1 MGLCR
6 LDWTPSRLIL
16 NWLFA
21 ATVFAPSYWLF
32 PALFWAAKP
41 NIPRLRT
48 SMRDDVGKAPGH
60 KISDRE
66 LVAAMARGDADALRA
81 LSARYARML
90 GALAYRFVKDE
101 SDAEEI
107 AADTLW
113 QAWREAPLFDPGRS
127 SVSAW
132 LVMLGRSRAID
143 RYRAA
148 RARRSPENPQPQPE
162 PVADALS
169 ELESA
174 ERAKLVKTAVGRLEA
189 RERELL
195 ELAYFSDLSQTEIAE
210 KVGIPLGT
218 VKTRMR
224 TALIKLRDALRRLR

>member
-1 MGLCR
+1 M
-6 LDWTPSRLIL
+6 
-16 NWLFA
+16 
-21 ATVFAPSYWLF
+21 AT
-32 PALFWAAKP
+32 
-41 NIPRLRT
+41 
-48 SMRDDVGKAPGH
+48 
-60 KISDRE
+60 
-66 LVAAMARGDADALRA
+66 GDAEALRA

-107 AADTLW
+107 AADALW
-113 QAWREAPLFDPGRS
+113 QAWREAPSFDPGRS

-143 RYRAA
+143 RFRAA
-148 RARRSPENPQPQPE
+148 RARRPPENPQTE
-162 PVADALS
+162 PAPVTDALS
-169 ELESA
+169 ELEIA
-174 ERAKLVKTAVGRLEA
+174 ERAKIVKKAVAELEP

-195 ELAYFSDLSQTEIAE
+195 ELAYFSDLTQTEIAA

>member
-1 MGLCR
+1 MGK
-6 LDWTPSRLIL
+6 TIGPK
-16 NWLFA
+16 
-21 ATVFAPSYWLF
+21 T
-32 PALFWAAKP
+32 
-41 NIPRLRT
+41 
-48 SMRDDVGKAPGH
+48 
-60 KISDRE
+60 SDRE

-90 GALAYRFVKDE
+90 GALAYRFVQDE

-113 QAWREAPLFDPGRS
+113 QAWREARSFDPARS

-143 RYRAA
+143 RFRAA
-148 RARRSPENPQPQPE
+148 RSRRPPENPEPQPA
-162 PVADALS
+162 PVPDALAN
-169 ELESA
+169 LEA
-174 ERAKLVKTAVGRLEA
+174 GERAKIVKTAVGELEPK
-189 RERELL
+189 ERQLL

-210 KVGIPLGT
+210 RVGVPLGT

-224 TALIKLRDALRRLR
+224 TALIKLRDGLRRLR

>member
-1 MGLCR
+1 MR
-6 LDWTPSRLIL
+6 EDVDKPPS
-16 NWLFA
+16 
-21 ATVFAPSYWLF
+21 
-32 PALFWAAKP
+32 
-41 NIPRLRT
+41 
-48 SMRDDVGKAPGH
+48 H
-60 KISDRE
+60 KISDRD
-66 LVAAMARGDADALRA
+66 LVAAMARGEADALRA
-81 LSARYARML
+81 LSGRYSRML
-90 GALAYRFVKDE
+90 AALAYRFVRDE

-107 AADTLW
+107 AADVLW
-113 QAWREAPLFDPGRS
+113 QAWREAPLFDAKRS

-143 RYRAA
+143 RFRAL
-148 RARRSPENPQPQPE
+148 RARRTPENPEPPPE
-162 PVADALS
+162 PAADALS

-174 ERAKLVKTAVGRLEA
+174 ERATIVKRAVGELEK

-195 ELAYFSDLSQTEIAE
+195 ELAYFSDLSQTEIAA

>member
-1 MGLCR
+1 
-6 LDWTPSRLIL
+6 
-16 NWLFA
+16 
-21 ATVFAPSYWLF
+21 
-32 PALFWAAKP
+32 
-41 NIPRLRT
+41 
-48 SMRDDVGKAPGH
+48 
-60 KISDRE
+60 
-66 LVAAMARGDADALRA
+66 MANGDADALRA
-81 LSARYARML
+81 LSARYAHML

-107 AADTLW
+107 AADALW
-113 QAWREAPLFDPGRS
+113 QAWREAASFDPARS

-143 RYRAA
+143 RFRAA
-148 RARRSPENPQPQPE
+148 RARRPPENPQPEPA

-169 ELESA
+169 ELETA
-174 ERAKLVKTAVGRLEA
+174 ERATIVKQAVGELET

-195 ELAYFSDLSQTEIAE
+195 ELAYFSDLSQTEIAG
-210 KVGIPLGT
+210 KVGLPLGT

>member
-1 MGLCR
+1 V
-6 LDWTPSRLIL
+6 
-16 NWLFA
+16 A
-21 ATVFAPSYWLF
+21 KATE
-32 PALFWAAKP
+32 
-41 NIPRLRT
+41 NIT
-48 SMRDDVGKAPGH
+48 
-60 KISDRE
+60 SDRE
-66 LVAAMARGDADALRA
+66 LVAAMANGDADALRA
-81 LSARYARML
+81 LSARYAHML

-107 AADTLW
+107 AADALW
-113 QAWREAPLFDPGRS
+113 QAWREAASFDPARS

-143 RYRAA
+143 RFRAA
-148 RARRSPENPQPQPE
+148 RARRPPENPQPEPA

-169 ELESA
+169 ELETA
-174 ERAKLVKTAVGRLEA
+174 ERAKIVKQAVGELET

-195 ELAYFSDLSQTEIAE
+195 ELAYFSDLSQTEIAD
-210 KVGIPLGT
+210 KVGLPLGT

>member
-1 MGLCR
+1 MVK
-6 LDWTPSRLIL
+6 
-16 NWLFA
+16 
-21 ATVFAPSYWLF
+21 AT
-32 PALFWAAKP
+32 
-41 NIPRLRT
+41 
-48 SMRDDVGKAPGH
+48 GH
-60 KISDRE
+60 KTSDLE
-66 LVAAMARGDADALRA
+66 LVAAMANGDADALRA

-107 AADTLW
+107 AADALW
-113 QAWREAPLFDPGRS
+113 QAWREAASCDPARS

-132 LVMLGRSRAID
+132 RVMLGRSRAID
-143 RYRAA
+143 RFRAA
-148 RARRSPENPQPQPE
+148 RARRPPENPQPEPA

-169 ELESA
+169 ELETA
-174 ERAKLVKTAVGRLEA
+174 ERAKIVKQAVGELET

-195 ELAYFSDLSQTEIAE
+195 ELAYFSDLSQTEIAD
-210 KVGIPLGT
+210 KVGLPLGT

>member
-1 MGLCR
+1 
-6 LDWTPSRLIL
+6 
-16 NWLFA
+16 
-21 ATVFAPSYWLF
+21 
-32 PALFWAAKP
+32 
-41 NIPRLRT
+41 
-48 SMRDDVGKAPGH
+48 
-60 KISDRE
+60 
-66 LVAAMARGDADALRA
+66 MANGDADALRA
-81 LSARYARML
+81 LSGRYARML

-107 AADTLW
+107 AADALW
-113 QAWREAPLFDPGRS
+113 QAWREAALFDPSRS

-148 RARRSPENPQPQPE
+148 RARRPAETPQPDPA

-169 ELESA
+169 ELEAA
-174 ERAKLVKTAVGRLEA
+174 ERAKIVKKAVGELEA

-195 ELAYFSDLSQTEIAE
+195 ELAYFSDLTQTEIAA
-210 KVGIPLGT
+210 KVGLPLGT

>member
-1 MGLCR
+1 M
-6 LDWTPSRLIL
+6 
-16 NWLFA
+16 A
-21 ATVFAPSYWLF
+21 KATGQ
-32 PALFWAAKP
+32 K
-41 NIPRLRT
+41 T
-48 SMRDDVGKAPGH
+48 
-60 KISDRE
+60 SDRE
-66 LVAAMARGDADALRA
+66 LVAAMALGDADALRA

-107 AADTLW
+107 AADALW
-113 QAWREAPLFDPGRS
+113 QAWREAPLFDPRRS

-143 RYRAA
+143 RFRAA
-148 RARRSPENPQPQPE
+148 RARRPPENPQPQPA
-162 PVADALS
+162 PVADALT
-169 ELESA
+169 ELEA
-174 ERAKLVKTAVGRLEA
+174 AQRAKMVKTAVGELEP

-195 ELAYFSDLSQTEIAE
+195 ELAYFSDLSQAEIAE

>member
-1 MGLCR
+1 MR
-6 LDWTPSRLIL
+6 EDVDTP
-16 NWLFA
+16 
-21 ATVFAPSYWLF
+21 PGH
-32 PALFWAAKP
+32 
-41 NIPRLRT
+41 RT
-48 SMRDDVGKAPGH
+48 SDL
-60 KISDRE
+60 E

-81 LSARYARML
+81 LSARYSRML
-90 GALAYRFVKDE
+90 AALAYRFVKDE

-107 AADTLW
+107 AADVLW
-113 QAWREAPLFDPGRS
+113 QAWREAASFDATRS

-132 LVMLGRSRAID
+132 MVMLGRSRAID
-143 RYRAA
+143 RFRAL
-148 RARRSPENPQPQPE
+148 RARRAPENPEPPPE

-169 ELESA
+169 ELEVA
-174 ERAKLVKTAVGRLEA
+174 ERATIVKHAVGELET

-224 TALIKLRDALRRLR
+224 TALIKLRDALRRTR

>member
-1 MGLCR
+1 VAK
-6 LDWTPSRLIL
+6 T
-16 NWLFA
+16 
-21 ATVFAPSYWLF
+21 TV
-32 PALFWAAKP
+32 
-41 NIPRLRT
+41 
-48 SMRDDVGKAPGH
+48 H
-60 KISDRE
+60 KTSDRE
-66 LVAAMARGDADALRA
+66 LVAAMANGDADALRA

-107 AADTLW
+107 AADALW
-113 QAWREAPLFDPGRS
+113 QAWREAASFDPSRS

-143 RYRAA
+143 RFRAA
-148 RARRSPENPQPQPE
+148 RSRRPPDNPQPDPA

-169 ELESA
+169 ELEIA
-174 ERAKLVKTAVGRLEA
+174 ERAKFVKRAVGELEA

-195 ELAYFSDLSQTEIAE
+195 ELAYFSDLTQTEIAA
-210 KVGIPLGT
+210 KVGLPLGT

-224 TALIKLRDALRRLR
+224 SALVKLRDALRRLR

>member
-1 MGLCR
+1 VAK
-6 LDWTPSRLIL
+6 
-16 NWLFA
+16 A
-21 ATVFAPSYWLF
+21 A
-32 PALFWAAKP
+32 
-41 NIPRLRT
+41 
-48 SMRDDVGKAPGH
+48 GH
-60 KISDRE
+60 TNDDRE

-101 SDAEEI
+101 ADAEEV
-107 AADTLW
+107 AADALW
-113 QAWREAPLFDPGRS
+113 QAWREAPSFDPSRS

-143 RYRAA
+143 RFRAA
-148 RARRSPENPQPQPE
+148 RARRPPENLQPAPA
-162 PVADALS
+162 PVADALT
-169 ELESA
+169 EMEVA
-174 ERAKLVKTAVGRLEA
+174 ERAKIVKKAVGQLEP

-210 KVGIPLGT
+210 KIGIPLGT

-224 TALIKLRDALRRLR
+224 TALIKLRDTLRRLR

>member
-1 MGLCR
+1 M
-6 LDWTPSRLIL
+6 
-16 NWLFA
+16 A
-21 ATVFAPSYWLF
+21 KATE
-32 PALFWAAKP
+32 
-41 NIPRLRT
+41 N
-48 SMRDDVGKAPGH
+48 

-66 LVAAMARGDADALRA
+66 LVAAMANGDADALRA

-107 AADTLW
+107 AADALW
-113 QAWREAPLFDPGRS
+113 QAWREAATFDPSRS

-143 RYRAA
+143 RFRAA
-148 RARRSPENPQPQPE
+148 RARRPPENPQPEPA

-169 ELESA
+169 NLETA
-174 ERAKLVKTAVGRLEA
+174 ERAKIVKQAVGELDT

-195 ELAYFSDLSQTEIAE
+195 ELAYFSDLTQTEIAN
-210 KVGIPLGT
+210 KVGLPLGT

-224 TALIKLRDALRRLR
+224 TALIKLRDSLRRLR

>member
-1 MGLCR
+1 V
-6 LDWTPSRLIL
+6 
-16 NWLFA
+16 A
-21 ATVFAPSYWLF
+21 
-32 PALFWAAKP
+32 
-41 NIPRLRT
+41 
-48 SMRDDVGKAPGH
+48 KAPGH
-60 KISDRE
+60 NTSDRE

-107 AADTLW
+107 AADALW
-113 QAWREAPLFDPGRS
+113 QAWREAPRFDPSRS

-143 RYRAA
+143 RFRAA
-148 RARRSPENPQPQPE
+148 RARRPPENPQPQPA

-169 ELESA
+169 ELEA
-174 ERAKLVKTAVGRLEA
+174 AQRAKIVKTAVGELEP

-195 ELAYFSDLSQTEIAE
+195 ELAYFSDLSQAEIAE